1 MLRGRE
7 HGEREPDEDG
17 LPRRRDDL
25 PAGAAAESA
34 KVGDSGREDTPD
46 PVTAHVTWTVRSQQ
60 SRLLNRVAEL
70 KTQVRLGT
78 WDV

>member
-1 MLRGRE
+1 MLRGGD
-7 HGEREPDEDG
+7 HGDREPHEDG

-25 PAGAAAESA
+25 PAGAAAERA
-34 KVGDSGREDTPD
+34 KARDSGRDDTPD

-70 KTQVRLGT
+70 KAQVRLGT

>member
-1 MLRGRE
+1 MVLRGRE

-25 PAGAAAESA
+25 PAAEGAKAR
-34 KVGDSGREDTPD
+34 DSGRDDTPD
-46 PVTAHVTWTVRSQQ
+46 PVTANVTWTVRSQQ
-60 SRLLNRVAEL
+60 SRLLNRVAVL
-70 KTQVRLGT
+70 RAQVRLVA